1 MTTAL
6 AATDH
11 IASKILFVR
20 GDRVLLDSDLSFLYG
35 VETKVLK
42 QAVRRNLDR
51 FPKDFL
57 FRLTADEWEFLRSQI
72 VTLKKGRGQ
81 HMKYLPFAFTE
92 QGVAMLSSVLRSK
105 RAIATNIAIMRAFV
119 ALRSWMQSSK
129 DLETKIR
136 QLENKY
142 DQNFK
147 IVFTTIQ
154 QIINKEKKIR
164 PIGFR
169 IGRGKKK

>member
-72 VTLKKGRGQ
+72 VTLKK
-81 HMKYLPFAFTE
+81 
-92 QGVAMLSSVLRSK
+92 
-105 RAIATNIAIMRAFV
+105 
-119 ALRSWMQSSK
+119 
-129 DLETKIR
+129 
-136 QLENKY
+136 
-142 DQNFK
+142 
-147 IVFTTIQ
+147 
-154 QIINKEKKIR
+154 R
-164 PIGFR
+164 PWSAYEVSPLCIY
-169 IGRGKKK
+169 

>member
-1 MTTAL
+1 
-6 AATDH
+6 
-11 IASKILFVR
+11 
-20 GDRVLLDSDLSFLYG
+20 
-35 VETKVLK
+35 
-42 QAVRRNLDR
+42 
-51 FPKDFL
+51 
-57 FRLTADEWEFLRSQI
+57 
-72 VTLKKGRGQ
+72 
-81 HMKYLPFAFTE
+81 MKYLPFAFTE

-129 DLETKIR
+129 DLEAKIR

-169 IGRGKKK
+169 IGRAKKK